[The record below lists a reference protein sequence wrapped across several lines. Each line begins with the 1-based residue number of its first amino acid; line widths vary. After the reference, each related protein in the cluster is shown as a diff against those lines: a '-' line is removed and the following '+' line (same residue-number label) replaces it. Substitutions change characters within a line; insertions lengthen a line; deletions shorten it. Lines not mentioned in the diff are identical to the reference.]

1 MVIYHSYVSLPEGI
15 KGNVHS
21 WHWYTKLLWS
31 VLIAILGRFLLYHYW
46 KLQSC
51 TPWPWSLKPLASWCS
66 HQNSVGK
73 SMFTS
78 QTIWFIEFRNIGWSQ
93 GFISPRT
100 GLRENAQEHLSLLKK
115 NNSIHWLDYS
125 WFTFPLFDGD
135 LTSMDIP
142 HNSIQH
148 FFQFM
153 VCFLGRYP
161 PQHSP

>member
-1 MVIYHSYVSLPEGI
+1 MSFPLTMVIYHSYVSLPEGI

-115 NNSIHWLDYS
+115 KQFNPLIGLFLVHIS
-125 WFTFPLFDGD
+125 TFWWRSNKYG
-135 LTSMDIP
+135 
-142 HNSIQH
+142 
-148 FFQFM
+148 
-153 VCFLGRYP
+153 YP
-161 PQHSP
+161 P